1 MSSPVVA
8 GVLVAVFALCAPSA
22 HAQGESRSAT
32 VAVSLTVLP
41 QASFEGGGEHPLAAD
56 LIPGQPMRV
65 DPSAGVRTRMTYN
78 AAAQVRVSGG
88 PLVGPGGA
96 TVQVRFV
103 CAFGGG
109 MTVSAAEPFDCVDGL
124 VAEVGG
130 ARSSSMPLAIGAE
143 LSARDTRDTKP
154 GLYRGRVIL
163 TATYPTY

>member
-8 GVLVAVFALCAPSA
+8 GVLVVVFALCAPSLR
-22 HAQGESRSAT
+22 AQGESRSAT

-41 QASFEGGGEHPLAAD
+41 QASFEGGDHALAAD
-56 LIPGQPMRV
+56 VVPGRPMRV

-103 CAFGGG
+103 CAFGDG

-124 VAEVGG
+124 VAELGG
-130 ARSSSMPLAIGAE
+130 ARVSSMPLAIGAE

-163 TATYPTY
+163 TATYPAY

>member
-8 GVLVAVFALCAPSA
+8 GLLVVVCALCARPA
-22 HAQGESRSAT
+22 HAQRDSRSAT

-41 QASFEGGGEHPLAAD
+41 QASFDGGGEHALAAD
-56 LIPGQPMRV
+56 LIPGQALRIE
-65 DPSAGVRTRMTYN
+65 PSAGVRTRMTYN

-124 VAEVGG
+124 VAELGG
-130 ARSSSMPLAIGAE
+130 VRTSSMPLAIGAE
-143 LSARDTRDTKP
+143 LSARDTRETKP

>member
-1 MSSPVVA
+1 MSSRVVA
-8 GVLVAVFALCAPSA
+8 VVLAVMFSLCAPRA
-22 HAQGESRSAT
+22 RAQRESRSAT

-41 QASFEGGGEHPLAAD
+41 LASFEGGTERPLAAEV
-56 LIPGQPMRV
+56 IPGQPVRV

-78 AAAQVRVSGG
+78 AATQVRVSGG

-124 VAEVGG
+124 VAELGG
-130 ARSSSMPLAIGAE
+130 LRTSSIPLAIGAE
-143 LSARDTRDTKP
+143 VRARDTREVAP
-154 GLYRGRVIL
+154 GLYRGRVTL
-163 TATYPTY
+163 TATYPAY